1 MSHVWP
7 YMRLG
12 LHAKRRH
19 YWQIKIKFRFSGQ
32 IFEKK
37 NSVIEFNENL
47 VEPSCSIRT
56 DGRTYWKTDR
66 HDAFRNLAQD
76 LYKSFLRFR
85 LNLLFRNWLLC
96 QRRNTRH
103 CATGYRALSFR
114 RVPKFAN
121 SDTWLHHIS
130 VFVRPC
136 AWNNSVSTS
145 RIFMKFDI
153 RGFFWSSVEKI
164 YS

>member
-56 DGRTYWKTDR
+56 DGRTYWQTDR

-85 LNLLFRNWLLC
+85 LVRNWLLC
-96 QRRNTRH
+96 QRSNTVTALP
-103 CATGYRALSFR
+103 ATVRFR
-114 RVPKFAN
+114 LGAFPNLQIA
-121 SDTWLHHIS
+121 TL
-130 VFVRPC
+130 
-136 AWNNSVSTS
+136 
-145 RIFMKFDI
+145 
-153 RGFFWSSVEKI
+153 GFIIYLCSSVRARGTTLFPLHGFSWNLIFEDFFDHL
-164 YS
+164 